1 MMNYQMLFA
10 MLVGALLGYGLY
22 DGVPAPIKLV
32 IIAACIV
39 HVAWKRSRAR

>member
-1 MMNYQMLFA
+1 MMKYQMVFA

-22 DGVPAPIKLV
+22 HCVPAPIKLV

-39 HVAWKRSRAR
+39 HVAWKRSGAQ